1 MTNQAAGDPADLPPA
16 AVEALREGKTIEAI
30 KLLRQ
35 ERGLDLRD
43 AKQAVDR
50 YVRADPALE
59 RSMRAAQ
66 AEANRGCVVWVLGLL
81 ALAAAGYY
89 FLADG

>member
-1 MTNQAAGDPADLPPA
+1 MTNDAPREPLDLPQV
-16 AVEALREGKTIEAI
+16 AVEALRKGKKIEAI
-30 KLLRQ
+30 KILRQ

-50 YVRADPALE
+50 YVRANPALE
-59 RSMRAAQ
+59 RSLRATQ
-66 AEANRGCVVWVLGLL
+66 AEANRGCVVWVLGML

-89 FLADG
+89 FLAWR